1 MVPGLVFLL
10 FPGGSAP
17 DSWRYL
23 IRGVRNNVCPLY
35 WMSPGP
41 GESAENLQ
49 EYGSLSLRFSCS
61 SPVQAT
67 CSACSVWTIG
77 ESAADSWKFGS
88 LSRGKMAKWR

>member
-35 WMSPGP
+35 WRMSPGP
-41 GESAENLQ
+41 
-49 EYGSLSLRFSCS
+49 
-61 SPVQAT
+61 
-67 CSACSVWTIG
+67 G